1 MLKLIK
7 YRVGGLGMCLSG
19 YTEEIAL
26 CGNTPPIVLDL
37 SGFVVPNAVV
47 TPYGQCPPEAVL
59 PTSPTLKPHE
69 FKNATI
75 PQGESIWTVPP
86 TAASPVSKFQITVRD
101 INGSVVAVRAVAIS
115 QTTFKITSPLSISG
129 VSIFVNPIETST

>member
-1 MLKLIK
+1 MEFNCNATAEYL
-7 YRVGGLGMCLSG
+7 LSQ
-19 YTEEIAL
+19 AQ
-26 CGNTPPIVLDL
+26 PPIVY
-37 SGFVVPNAVV
+37 P
-47 TPYGQCPPEAVL
+47 L
-59 PTSPTLKPHE
+59 PINITLKPHE

-75 PQGESIWTVPP
+75 PQGQSIWTVPP

-115 QTTFKITSPLSISG
+115 QTTFKITSPLAISG